1 MLRTQPKPEEPIN
14 LFDLVGFGDPLQ
26 AKLDE
31 AWQPRRA
38 EERFRIAIGVDD
50 HGRPVHL
57 DFKETGSAVGVFGSP
72 GAGKSELLRA
82 ILFGMAA
89 THSSAAVN
97 FACISREHNDQ
108 VWRSLYPIP
117 HTTLAAPM
125 LSNDLTGWRLDEALA
140 GLLAWQVEQFNRLD
154 VGNFADYQRLQPE
167 SDAEP
172 MPMLL
177 VAVDDLPGVLRDRPG
192 FAATIEQLIRHRRSG
207 IKLVYTATS
216 AEQISELA
224 GATSTRI
231 VLRTGEADA
240 VQLIGRAHD
249 LPDAP
254 GNGLLARPRQE
265 PIRFRAAYTDLPH
278 GTPQGDYFQTI
289 PQLFA
294 ERVQAQGPPARQ
306 LVLPPPGEPPAGIDL
321 ALEVTED
328 RGFNAKPETPLIVP
342 IGVLDAPFHHRHEPL
357 LLDLSSPDGNVAIV
371 GRPRSGKT
379 TAVRT
384 TLLALA
390 LTHTPAEVRF
400 HCLDFGGGGLAALRD
415 LPHTRVVTASH
426 DSDFVALAVEGL
438 ETLLAEREKS
448 FAQHGIDSVDEF
460 RRRRSEEPLGEVATD
475 HFLVVDGWPEVH
487 QHPGLA
493 DRVLRLARRGL
504 SYAIHV
510 VVTANRWDDLPRE
523 LRDLAGGRVELRLA
537 DPRDSLISAERAD
550 AVPRDK
556 PGSGL
561 HRGLHC
567 AINVPVLGGEL
578 PSHLDHPGEGQLD
591 DLAAK
596 TREVVQLV
604 SKSWPGDRPAQ
615 LRRPPELVGYD
626 ELPEAEPDAIPIGI
640 DGHGNPVILT
650 LNGDRH
656 RHVLIAGGRES
667 GKSTVIRNVLRGIA
681 AYPAK
686 EAMALVV
693 DYRREHHHALLP
705 DSHTLAY
712 ARAASQARSDLK
724 DLTAALRK
732 RLPDADG
739 KPKSWVGPKAFLV
752 VDDFDLVRH
761 EEGLNM
767 LCGLD
772 ELLPHAEQI
781 GLHVVLAYNADFERD
796 RNHIVSRLGHD
807 AYRLILKDA
816 PGVTWGASS
825 LGERPRDAGEAR
837 LDRRIGADTSLRV
850 AWIPHPLET

>member
-1 MLRTQPKPEEPIN
+1 MLRTSAKPEEPVN
-14 LFDLVGFGDPLQ
+14 LFDLVGFGDPVQ
-26 AKLDE
+26 VKLDE
-31 AWQPRRA
+31 AWQPRSTEQRY
-38 EERFRIAIGVDD
+38 RIAIGVDD

-57 DFKETGSAVGVFGSP
+57 DFKETGNAVGIFGSA
-72 GAGKSELLRA
+72 GSGKSELLRT
-82 ILFGMAA
+82 ILFGLAA

-97 FACISREHNDQ
+97 FAGISREHDDQ
-108 VWRSLYPIP
+108 VWRSLYEIP
-117 HTTLAAPM
+117 HTALAAPM
-125 LSNDLTGWRLDEALA
+125 LSNDLTGRRLDDALV
-140 GLLAWQVEQFNRLD
+140 GVLAWQVEQFDHLS
-154 VGNFADYQRLQPE
+154 VGNFADYERLQPE

-177 VAVDDLPGVLRDRPG
+177 VAIDDLPGVLRDRPG
-192 FAATIEQLIRHRRSG
+192 FAETIDRLVRHRRSG

-216 AEQISELA
+216 AEQIPELTR
-224 GATSTRI
+224 ATATRI
-231 VLRTGEADA
+231 ALRTSEADS
-240 VQLIGRAHD
+240 VKLIGRARD

-254 GNGLLARPRQE
+254 GNGYLARPRQE

-289 PQLFA
+289 PQIFA
-294 ERVQAQGPPARQ
+294 ERVRGQGPPARQ
-306 LVLPPPGEPPAGIDL
+306 LILPPPGEPPAGIDL
-321 ALEVTED
+321 ALEVTEE
-328 RGFNAKPETPLIVP
+328 RGFNAKPETPLSVP
-342 IGVLDAPFHHRHEPL
+342 IGVLDNPFHHRHDPL
-357 LLDLSSPDGNVAIV
+357 LLDFAGSDGNVAIV
-371 GRPRSGKT
+371 GRPRSGKS

-400 HCLDFGGGGLAALRD
+400 HCLDFGGGGLAPLRD
-415 LPHTRVVTASH
+415 LPHTRVVTGSH
-426 DSDFVALAVEGL
+426 DSDFVALAVEEL
-438 ETLLAEREKS
+438 ETLLAKREKS

-460 RRRRSEEPLGEVATD
+460 RRRRQEEPLGEVATD

-493 DRVLRLARRGL
+493 DRALRLARRGL
-504 SYAIHV
+504 SYGIHV

-537 DPRDSLISAERAD
+537 DPGDSLISAEHAD
-550 AVPRDK
+550 SVPQDK
-556 PGSGL
+556 PGTGL
-561 HRGLHC
+561 HGGLRC
-567 AINVPVLGGEL
+567 AINIPVLGNEL
-578 PSHLDHPGEGQLD
+578 PSHLEQGLPD

-596 TREVVQLV
+596 TREVVQLIG
-604 SKSWPGDRPAQ
+604 KSCPGDRPAQ

-640 DGHGNPVILT
+640 DGHGDPVILT

-681 AYPAK
+681 AYPVK

-693 DYRREHHHALLP
+693 DYRRDHHHALLP
-705 DSHTLAY
+705 DSHTLSY
-712 ARAASQARSDLK
+712 VREASQARSDLK
-724 DLTAALRK
+724 DFTAALRK

-752 VDDFDLVRH
+752 VDDFDLVRP

-772 ELLPHAEQI
+772 ELLPHAEKI
-781 GLHVVLAYNADFERD
+781 GLHVVLAYNADLERNRD
-796 RNHIVSRLGHD
+796 HIVSRLSYD

-816 PGVTWGASS
+816 PGVSWGAGG

-837 LDRRIGADTSLRV
+837 LDRRIGADTSLRI
-850 AWIPHPLET
+850 AWLPHPLET

>member
-1 MLRTQPKPEEPIN
+1 MLRTQAKPEEPIN
-14 LFDLVGFGDPLQ
+14 LFDLVGFGDPAQ
-26 AKLDE
+26 AKLDQ
-31 AWQPRRA
+31 AWQPRGS
-38 EERFRIAIGVDD
+38 EERYRIAIGVDD

-57 DFKETGSAVGVFGSP
+57 DFKETGSGVGIFGSA
-72 GAGKSELLRA
+72 GSGKSELLRT
-82 ILFGMAA
+82 ILYGMAA

-117 HTTLAAPM
+117 HTALAEPM
-125 LSNDLTGWRLDEALA
+125 RSNDLTGRRFDEALL
-140 GLLAWQVEQFNRLD
+140 GLLAWQVEQFNRWE
-154 VGNFADYQRLQPE
+154 VKNFADYQRLQPE
-167 SDAEP
+167 ADAEP

-177 VAVDDLPGVLRDRPG
+177 VAIDDLPGVLRDRPG
-192 FAATIEQLIRHRRSG
+192 FAAAIEQLIRHRHSG

-216 AEQISELA
+216 TEQLPELA
-224 GATSTRI
+224 GATATRI
-231 VLRTGEADA
+231 VLRTSEADA
-240 VQLIGRAHD
+240 VKLIGRARE
-249 LPDAP
+249 LPDSP
-254 GNGLLARPRQE
+254 GHGHLARPHQE
-265 PIRFRAAYTDLPH
+265 PLRFRAAYTDLPH
-278 GTPQGDYFQTI
+278 GTPQSDYFQTI
-289 PQLFA
+289 PQIFA
-294 ERVQAQGPPARQ
+294 ERIRGQGPPARQ
-306 LVLPPPGEPPAGIDL
+306 LILPPPGEPPAGIDL
-321 ALEVTED
+321 PLKVTED
-328 RGFNAKPETPLIVP
+328 RGFNAKPETSLSVP
-342 IGVLDAPFHHRHEPL
+342 VGVLDNPFHHRHEPL
-357 LLDLSSPDGNVAIV
+357 LLDFAGSDGNLAIV
-371 GRPRSGKT
+371 GRPRSGKS

-384 TLLALA
+384 TLLTLA

-400 HCLDFGGGGLAALRD
+400 RCLDFGGGGLAALRD

-426 DSDFVALAVEGL
+426 DSNFVALAVEEL

-460 RRRRSEEPLGEVATD
+460 RRRREEPLDEVATD

-523 LRDLAGGRVELRLA
+523 LRDLVGGRIELRLA
-537 DPRDSLISAERAD
+537 DPRDSLISPEHAD
-550 AVPRDK
+550 SVLPDK

-561 HRGLHC
+561 HNGLRC
-567 AINVPVLGGEL
+567 AINVPVLGDEL
-578 PSHLDHPGEGQLD
+578 PAYADEPLPEDLD
-591 DLAAK
+591 AK
-596 TREVVQLV
+596 TRELVQHI

-615 LRRPPELVGYD
+615 LRRPPEFVGYD

-705 DSHTLAY
+705 DSHTLSY

-724 DLTAALRK
+724 DFTAALRK

-739 KPKSWVGPKAFLV
+739 KTKSWVGPKAFLV

-796 RNHIVSRLGHD
+796 RNQIASRLGHD